1 MTTTITQVTL
11 STLTLTVLSKGVA
24 SPMANTDI
32 DVTKVDII
40 NLHKDNYTNMGGGS
54 SKGDEEIVITMI
66 R

>member
-32 DVTKVDII
+32 DV
-40 NLHKDNYTNMGGGS
+40 KDNYTNMGGGS
-54 SKGDEEIVITMI
+54 SKGDEEIVITMM